1 MAIKISGTTVVTD
14 DRDITNIIDMTVTG
28 EATFSSTASMNIP
41 VGTEAQRPGTPTI
54 GDFRFN
60 SDKSV
65 AEIYD
70 GGKWG
75 LVGGSAL
82 TPDNMFVA
90 SSFSL

>member
-14 DRDITNIIDMTVTG
+14 TRDITNIIDMTVTG

-60 SDKSV
+60 SDSETP
-65 AEIYD
+65 EIYN
-70 GGKWG
+70 GTRWTAVGSG
-75 LVGGSAL
+75 LSA
-82 TPDNMFVA
+82 TSIYVA
-90 SSFSL
+90 ASF